1 VVIGVIAIL
10 GCAAVLT
17 VQQMEIRG
25 LKQASQALSRDFAA
39 KASALLTPT
48 VQTNDTASEADAAA
62 RTQQEITRLRELAG
76 QLAAEVAQLEQI
88 SAENTKLRTQ
98 LAAPPAGL
106 LTPEET
112 EALAKAKERAER
124 IACINNLKQL
134 GLAARTWGLDNGD
147 ITPPDLLSMTNEMS
161 TPKIL
166 VCPGDK
172 AREVAKDFASYTSAN
187 CSYEYLVPSVPFT
200 EPSRVMFRCPIHGN
214 VGLIDG
220 SVQVIANDHPE
231 RLVQRDGKLYFV
243 EPTEPVQGA
252 PAQASGNPPPGDSD
266 P

>member
-1 VVIGVIAIL
+1 MVKRADI
-10 GCAAVLT
+10 
-17 VQQMEIRG
+17 
-25 LKQASQALSRDFAA
+25 
-39 KASALLTPT
+39 
-48 VQTNDTASEADAAA
+48 EAG
-62 RTQQEITRLRELAG
+62 EG
-76 QLAAEVAQLEQI
+76 
-88 SAENTKLRTQ
+88 
-98 LAAPPAGL
+98 
-106 LTPEET
+106 
-112 EALAKAKERAER
+112 
-124 IACINNLKQL
+124 
-134 GLAARTWGLDNGD
+134 
-147 ITPPDLLSMTNEMS
+147 
-161 TPKIL
+161 KIL